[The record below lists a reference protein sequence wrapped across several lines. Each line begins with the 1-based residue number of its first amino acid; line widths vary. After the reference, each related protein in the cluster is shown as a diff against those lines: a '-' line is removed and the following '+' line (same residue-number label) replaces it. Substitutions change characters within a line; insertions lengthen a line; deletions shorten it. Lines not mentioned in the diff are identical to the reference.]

1 LEDVTARAIRRM
13 GALSRLMPRTSG
25 PKEGKRRLLCAV
37 AQSTVLYAS
46 KVWVGALKVERY
58 RQMMDKVQRRMALS
72 ICGAYKTTATETAS
86 VLSSLIPLDLLA
98 EERGRMKKKP
108 TENERALE
116 RETTINKWQTRW
128 EQQTTSLWTHLIMPD
143 IRPWVTRKYGSVS
156 FRMTQMLSGH
166 GCFVAYL
173 HRIGRSE
180 TAGCWFCGGERDDAE
195 HTLLVCERWKSD
207 RAKYRKNTENWTTSN
222 LISIMLRSQEDWDAV
237 QNMMEEIMKQKE
249 EEERRRG

>member
-1 LEDVTARAIRRM
+1 
-13 GALSRLMPRTSG
+13 
-25 PKEGKRRLLCAV
+25 
-37 AQSTVLYAS
+37 
-46 KVWVGALKVERY
+46 
-58 RQMMDKVQRRMALS
+58 MDKVQRRMALS
-72 ICGAYKTTATETAS
+72 TCGAYKTTATETAS

-180 TAGCWFCGGERDDAE
+180 TAECWFCGGERDDAE
-195 HTLLVCERWKSD
+195 HTLIACERWKSE
-207 RAKYRKNTENWTTSN
+207 RAKFRKKHRELDNIESHKHHAALPRRLGRDHET
-222 LISIMLRSQEDWDAV
+222 
-237 QNMMEEIMKQKE
+237 K
-249 EEERRRG
+249 RRGRTPERLTTNHPLK

>member
-1 LEDVTARAIRRM
+1 
-13 GALSRLMPRTSG
+13 
-25 PKEGKRRLLCAV
+25 
-37 AQSTVLYAS
+37 
-46 KVWVGALKVERY
+46 
-58 RQMMDKVQRRMALS
+58 
-72 ICGAYKTTATETAS
+72 
-86 VLSSLIPLDLLA
+86 
-98 EERGRMKKKP
+98 
-108 TENERALE
+108 
-116 RETTINKWQTRW
+116 
-128 EQQTTSLWTHLIMPD
+128 MPD

-195 HTLLVCERWKSD
+195 HTLIVCERWKSE
-207 RAKYRKNTENWTTSN
+207 RAKFRKNTENWTTSN